1 MNTYKCRA
9 ECSADID
16 RVSEAFNQLNYFECG
31 WETIKMEKLY
41 LKGCGID
48 GADVFCGEM
57 EWTFCIYG
65 ELTDIKEFID
75 GIVDTHVMVDTLEL
89 VADYSKDE
97 VIVS

>member
-41 LKGCGID
+41 LKGVVLMGLMYSAEKWN
-48 GADVFCGEM
+48 GRLAYM
-57 EWTFCIYG
+57 EN
-65 ELTDIKEFID
+65 
-75 GIVDTHVMVDTLEL
+75 
-89 VADYSKDE
+89 
-97 VIVS
+97 